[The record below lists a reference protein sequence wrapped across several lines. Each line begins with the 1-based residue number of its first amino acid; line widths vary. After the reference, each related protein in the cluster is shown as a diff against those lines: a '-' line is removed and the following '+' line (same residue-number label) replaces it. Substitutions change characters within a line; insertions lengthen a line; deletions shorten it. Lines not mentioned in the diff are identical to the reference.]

1 MNLTPRAMATALIT
15 ASALTAGCS
24 SEDAGTI
31 TAQDSDLTAREGYT
45 ALDNPRGGVY
55 VSAAVAG
62 GRVFVGDNRAAIDV
76 FDLAT
81 MNRALTVEGRVP
93 SGSLSASGEL
103 VAACG
108 DRDDQPLGWEAAYG
122 TSDRNYVI
130 TILDARS
137 GAVKFEVA
145 LGLQR
150 YLATSSD
157 GLVDLPSM
165 SCRLDAAA
173 GTIAVSFSHPKL
185 ADEIVT
191 FPLPT
196 EDARHDFRE
205 IPGATRVA
213 VGDGAAR
220 NTIKS
225 FSSGPSGITYA
236 AGGYGLRRVAS
247 SSSAPITLRDEG
259 REHMVGVD
267 ERGGRLF
274 AADHG
279 GALLVLESDGAL
291 VESVP
296 VADWVEGV
304 ALAPGYVVVVGRS
317 GLLVTKD
324 RWSAP

>member
-1 MNLTPRAMATALIT
+1 MKLATGALVTALLT
-15 ASALTAGCS
+15 ACAFTAGCS
-24 SEDAGTI
+24 PEERGTT

-45 ALDNPRGGVY
+45 AIDNPRGGVY
-55 VSAAVAG
+55 VSATVAG
-62 GRVFVGDNRAAIDV
+62 GRVFVGDNRATIDV

-81 MNRALTVEGRVP
+81 MSRSLTVEGRVP
-93 SGSLSASGEL
+93 ADSLSASGDL

-108 DRDDQPLGWEAAYG
+108 DRNDQPLGWEAVYG
-122 TSDRNYVI
+122 AADRHYVI
-130 TILDARS
+130 TLLDARS
-137 GAVKFEVA
+137 GKRKFEIA

-150 YLATSSD
+150 YLESSSD
-157 GLVDLPSM
+157 GIIDLPSM
-165 SCRLDAAA
+165 SCRLDADA
-173 GTIAVSFSHPKL
+173 GTVSVSFSHPKL
-185 ADEIVT
+185 TDEIVT
-191 FPLPT
+191 FPLPS

-205 IPGATRVA
+205 IPGAARVA

-225 FSSGPSGITYA
+225 FSSGPNGVTYA
-236 AGGYGLRRVAS
+236 AGGYGLRRVAPP
-247 SSSAPITLRDEG
+247 SSAPITLRDED

-296 VADWVEGV
+296 VDDWVEGV
-304 ALAPGYVVVVGRS
+304 ALAPGYVVVVGRG

-324 RWSAP
+324 RWSSP